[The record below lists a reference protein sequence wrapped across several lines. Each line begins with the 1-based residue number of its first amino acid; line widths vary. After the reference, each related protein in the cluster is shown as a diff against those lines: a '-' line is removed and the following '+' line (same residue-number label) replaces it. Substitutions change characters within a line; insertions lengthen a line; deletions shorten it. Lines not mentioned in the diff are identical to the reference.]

1 MANRSTIAAF
11 SDQIKKK
18 AQQISLPG
26 FYRIPLY
33 DVIKFFAE
41 GIKNGALTT
50 RASSVAFNFVLAMFP
65 AIIFLFT
72 LIPYIPI
79 NNFQSELLMLFENV
93 LPKNAFHFLES
104 TLVDLIMRKNWG
116 LLSFGALA
124 SLFFSMNGIHALI
137 EGFNASHHYVE
148 TRSWLTQR
156 LISIALVF
164 ILVTLITSAALL
176 LISSRTVLNM
186 LVEQNILEYGITYYL
201 IMIGK
206 WVIIIGFHLVAISFL
221 YYLAPAKRPKWRF
234 VSPGAIFATILSI
247 LASLIFSM
255 FINNFGQLNKL
266 YGSIG
271 TLMVV
276 LIWTY
281 FNSLA
286 LIIGF
291 ELNASISSA
300 RINSGGKP
308 QVHPGARQP
317 HSVDAVNEAP
327 GS

>member
-1 MANRSTIAAF
+1 MMVDR
-11 SDQIKKK
+11 IKERAKG
-18 AQQISLPG
+18 ISLPG
-26 FYRIPLY
+26 FYGVPVY
-33 DVIKFFAE
+33 DVIKFFVE
-41 GIKNGALTT
+41 GLKNGALTT

-72 LIPYIPI
+72 LIPYIPME
-79 NNFQSELLMLFENV
+79 NFQTELLMVFEDIF
-93 LPKNAFHFLES
+93 PRNAFHFLES
-104 TLVDLIMRKNWG
+104 TLVDLVMRKNWG

-137 EGFNASHHYVE
+137 DGFNSSHHYVE

-164 ILVTLITSAALL
+164 ILASLITSATILI
-176 LISSRTVLNM
+176 ISSRSVLNI
-186 LVEQNILEYGITYYL
+186 LVEQNILELGITYYL

-206 WVIIIGFHLVAISFL
+206 WIIIIVFHLMAISFL
-221 YYLAPAKRPKWRF
+221 YYLAPAKRPGWRF
-234 VSPGAIFATILSI
+234 ISPGAIFATFLSI
-247 LASLIFSM
+247 MASLIFSM

-300 RINSGGKP
+300 
-308 QVHPGARQP
+308 QVNAHDNKKHLSMQ
-317 HSVDAVNEAP
+317 DM
-327 GS
+327 

>member
-1 MANRSTIAAF
+1 METGTKLNSLTEN
-11 SDQIKKK
+11 IKDK
-18 AQQISLPG
+18 AQRISLPG

-33 DVIKFFAE
+33 DVVKFFSE
-41 GIKNGALTT
+41 GIRNGALTT
-50 RASSVAFNFVLAMFP
+50 RASSVAFNFVLALFP
-65 AIIFLFT
+65 GIIFVFT

-79 NNFQSELLMLFENV
+79 ENFQTELLMLFENI

-104 TLVDLIMRKNWG
+104 TLVDLVMRKNWG

-137 EGFNASHHYVE
+137 DGFNSSHHYVE
-148 TRSWLTQR
+148 TRSWLMQR

-164 ILVTLITSAALL
+164 ILATLVTSATLL
-176 LISSRTVLNM
+176 IISSRSVLNM
-186 LVEQNILEYGITYYL
+186 LVEQNILEFGITYYL

-206 WVIIIGFHLVAISFL
+206 WVIIIGFHLVAISFI
-221 YYLAPAKRPKWRF
+221 YYLAPARRPAWRF
-234 VSPGAIFATILSI
+234 VSPGAIFATFLTIM
-247 LASLIFSM
+247 ASLIFSL

-300 RINSGGKP
+300 QLKTNHQKQS
-308 QVHPGARQP
+308 
-317 HSVDAVNEAP
+317 S
-327 GS
+327 

>member
-1 MANRSTIAAF
+1 MNIKQGTVKFITLT
-11 SDQIKKK
+11 KKK
-18 AQQISLPG
+18 TQRISLPG
-26 FYRIPLY
+26 FYKIPIY
-33 DVIKFFAE
+33 DVIKFFID

-50 RASSVAFNFVLAMFP
+50 RASSVAFNFILAMFP

-79 NNFQSELLMLFENV
+79 ENFQTELLNVFENI
-93 LPKNAFHFLES
+93 LPRNAFHFLES
-104 TLVDLIMRKNWG
+104 TLVDIVMKKNWG

-124 SLFFSMNGIHALI
+124 SLFFSMNGLHALI
-137 EGFNASHHYVE
+137 EAFNSTHHYME

-164 ILVTLITSAALL
+164 ILAILLTSATL
-176 LISSRTVLNM
+176 LIIMSRIVLNT
-186 LVEQNILEYGITYYL
+186 LVEQNLLEYGITLYL
-201 IMIGK
+201 ILIGK
-206 WVIIIGFHLVAISFL
+206 WIIIILFHLLAISFI
-221 YYLAPAKRPKWRF
+221 YYLAPAKRPNWRF
-234 VSPGAIFATILSI
+234 LSPGSLFATFLSI
-247 LASLIFSM
+247 MASLIFSF

-286 LIIGF
+286 LILGF

-300 RINSGGKP
+300 KLKSK
-308 QVHPGARQP
+308 
-317 HSVDAVNEAP
+317 DE
-327 GS
+327 

>member
-1 MANRSTIAAF
+1 MEGSIKIRTVTEH
-11 SDQIKKK
+11 IKKK
-18 AQQISLPG
+18 AKNVSLPG
-26 FYRIPLY
+26 LYGIPLY
-33 DVIKFFAE
+33 DVIKFFME
-41 GIKNGALTT
+41 GIRNGALTT

-65 AIIFLFT
+65 ATIFLFT

-79 NNFQSELLMLFENV
+79 NNFQNELLAVFENI
-93 LPKNAFHFLES
+93 LPKTAFHFLES
-104 TLVDLIMRKNWG
+104 TLVDLVMRKNWG

-137 EGFNASHHYVE
+137 EGFNSSHHYVE

-164 ILVTLITSAALL
+164 ILFSLITSATILI
-176 LISSRTVLNM
+176 ISSRTVLNM
-186 LVEQNILEYGITYYL
+186 MVEQNILEYGITYYL

-206 WVIIIGFHLVAISFL
+206 WIIIIGFHLVAISFL
-221 YYLAPAKRPKWRF
+221 YYLAPAKRPRWRF
-234 VSPGAIFATILSI
+234 VSPGAIIATMLSI
-247 LASLIFSM
+247 LASLIFSL

-271 TLMVV
+271 TMMIIM
-276 LIWTY
+276 IWTY

-291 ELNASISSA
+291 ELNASINSA
-300 RINSGGKP
+300 QIRSDN
-308 QVHPGARQP
+308 GAHNP
-317 HSVDAVNEAP
+317 
-327 GS
+327 

>member
-1 MANRSTIAAF
+1 LKISTLAEYM
-11 SDQIKKK
+11 KKK
-18 AQQISLPG
+18 AKKVTLPG
-26 FYRIPLY
+26 LYDIPIY
-33 DVIKFFAE
+33 DVIKFFVE
-41 GIKNGALTT
+41 GIRNGALTT

-79 NNFQSELLMLFENV
+79 TNFQNELLMLFEDI
-93 LPKNAFHFLES
+93 LPQNAFHFLES
-104 TLVDLIMRKNWG
+104 TLVDLVMRKNWG

-164 ILVTLITSAALL
+164 ILVTLVTSATILI
-176 LISSRTVLNM
+176 ISSRSVLNM
-186 LVEQNILEYGITYYL
+186 MVEQNILEIGITYYL
-201 IMIGK
+201 IMVGK
-206 WVIIIGFHLVAISFL
+206 WIIIIALHLVAISFL
-221 YYLAPAKRPKWRF
+221 YYLAPAKKPKWRF

-247 LASLIFSM
+247 LASLIFSL

-271 TLMVV
+271 TLMVI

-291 ELNASISSA
+291 ELNASINSA
-300 RINSGGKP
+300 HIKSGNGEE
-308 QVHPGARQP
+308 
-317 HSVDAVNEAP
+317 NF
-327 GS
+327 

>member
-1 MANRSTIAAF
+1 MVMENE
-11 SDQIKKK
+11 KKSGGIINATK
-18 AQQISLPG
+18 RISLPG
-26 FYRIPLY
+26 FYQIPLY
-33 DVIKFFAE
+33 QVIKFFIE

-50 RASSVAFNFVLAMFP
+50 RASAVAFNFVLALFP

-79 NNFQSELLMLFENV
+79 ANFQTELLNVFENI
-93 LPKNAFHFLES
+93 LPQNAFHFMES
-104 TLVDLIMRKNWG
+104 TLVDIVTRKNWG

-137 EGFNASHHYVE
+137 DAFNSTHHSIE
-148 TRSWLTQR
+148 SRSWLTQR

-164 ILVTLITSAALL
+164 ILAILITTATLMVIL
-176 LISSRTVLNM
+176 SRTVLNM
-186 LVEQNILEYGITYYL
+186 LVEQNILEYGITLYL
-201 IMIGK
+201 ILIGK
-206 WVIIIGFHLVAISFL
+206 WIIIILFHLLAISFI
-221 YYLAPAKRPKWRF
+221 YYLAPAKKPNWKF
-234 VSPGAIFATILSI
+234 FSPGAIFATFLTIM
-247 LASLIFSM
+247 ASLIFSF

-276 LIWTY
+276 MIWTY

-300 RINSGGKP
+300 KLKSG
-308 QVHPGARQP
+308 
-317 HSVDAVNEAP
+317 NEQRKLH
-327 GS
+327 

>member
-1 MANRSTIAAF
+1 METGTKLNSLTEN
-11 SDQIKKK
+11 IKDK
-18 AQQISLPG
+18 AQKISLPG

-33 DVIKFFAE
+33 DVVKFFSE
-41 GIKNGALTT
+41 GIRNGALTT
-50 RASSVAFNFVLAMFP
+50 RASSVAFNFVLALFP
-65 AIIFLFT
+65 GIIFVFT

-79 NNFQSELLMLFENV
+79 ENFQTELLMLFENI

-104 TLVDLIMRKNWG
+104 TLVDLVMRKNWG

-137 EGFNASHHYVE
+137 DGFNSSHHYVE
-148 TRSWLTQR
+148 TRSWLMQR

-164 ILVTLITSAALL
+164 ILATLVTSATLL
-176 LISSRTVLNM
+176 IISSRSVLNM
-186 LVEQNILEYGITYYL
+186 LVEQNILEFGITYYL

-206 WVIIIGFHLVAISFL
+206 WVIIIGFHLVAISFI
-221 YYLAPAKRPKWRF
+221 YYLAPARRPAWRF
-234 VSPGAIFATILSI
+234 VSPGAIFATFLTIM
-247 LASLIFSM
+247 ASLIFSL

-300 RINSGGKP
+300 QLKTNHQEQS
-308 QVHPGARQP
+308 
-317 HSVDAVNEAP
+317 S
-327 GS
+327 

>member
-1 MANRSTIAAF
+1 MEGI
-11 SDQIKKK
+11 IKISAVTERIKEKAKK
-18 AQQISLPG
+18 VSLPG
-26 FYRIPLY
+26 FYGIPLY
-33 DVIKFFAE
+33 DVIKFFVE
-41 GIKNGALTT
+41 GIRNGALTT

-65 AIIFLFT
+65 ATIFLFT

-79 NNFQSELLMLFENV
+79 NNFQNELLAVFENI
-93 LPKNAFHFLES
+93 LPKTAFHFLES
-104 TLVDLIMRKNWG
+104 TLVDLVMRKNWG

-164 ILVTLITSAALL
+164 ILFSLITSATILI
-176 LISSRTVLNM
+176 ISSRAVLNM
-186 LVEQNILEYGITYYL
+186 MVEQNLLELGITYYL

-221 YYLAPAKRPKWRF
+221 YYLAPARRPGWRF
-234 VSPGAIFATILSI
+234 ISPGAIFATILSI
-247 LASLIFSM
+247 LASLIFSL

-271 TLMVV
+271 TMMIFM
-276 LIWTY
+276 IWTY

-291 ELNASISSA
+291 ELNASINSA
-300 RINSGGKP
+300 QIRSDNG
-308 QVHPGARQP
+308 
-317 HSVDAVNEAP
+317 NMNL
-327 GS
+327 

>member
-1 MANRSTIAAF
+1 MEGI
-11 SDQIKKK
+11 IKISAVTERIKDKAKK
-18 AQQISLPG
+18 VSLPG
-26 FYRIPLY
+26 FYGIPLY
-33 DVIKFFAE
+33 DVIKFFVE
-41 GIKNGALTT
+41 GIRNGALTT
-50 RASSVAFNFVLAMFP
+50 RASSVAFSFVLAMFP
-65 AIIFLFT
+65 ATIFLFT

-79 NNFQSELLMLFENV
+79 NNFQNELLSVFENV
-93 LPKNAFHFLES
+93 LPKTAFHFLES
-104 TLVDLIMRKNWG
+104 TLVDLVMRKNWG

-156 LISIALVF
+156 LMSIALVF
-164 ILVTLITSAALL
+164 ILFSLITSATILI
-176 LISSRTVLNM
+176 ISSRAVLNM
-186 LVEQNILEYGITYYL
+186 MVEQNLLELGITYYL

-221 YYLAPAKRPKWRF
+221 YYLAPAKRPAWRF
-234 VSPGAIFATILSI
+234 ISPGAIFATILSI
-247 LASLIFSM
+247 LASLIFSL

-271 TLMVV
+271 TMMIFM
-276 LIWTY
+276 IWTY

-300 RINSGGKP
+300 
-308 QVHPGARQP
+308 QVRSDNGHKNP
-317 HSVDAVNEAP
+317 
-327 GS
+327 

>member
-1 MANRSTIAAF
+1 METGTKLNSLTEN
-11 SDQIKKK
+11 IKDK
-18 AQQISLPG
+18 AQRISLPG

-33 DVIKFFAE
+33 DVVKFFSE
-41 GIKNGALTT
+41 GIRNGALTT
-50 RASSVAFNFVLAMFP
+50 RASSVAFNFVLALFP
-65 AIIFLFT
+65 GIIFVFT

-79 NNFQSELLMLFENV
+79 ENFQTELLMLFENI

-104 TLVDLIMRKNWG
+104 TLVDLVMRKNWG

-137 EGFNASHHYVE
+137 DGFNSSHHYVE
-148 TRSWLTQR
+148 TRSWLMQR

-164 ILVTLITSAALL
+164 ILATLVTSATLL
-176 LISSRTVLNM
+176 IISSRSVLNM
-186 LVEQNILEYGITYYL
+186 LVEQNILEFGITYYL

-206 WVIIIGFHLVAISFL
+206 WVIIIGFHLVAISFI
-221 YYLAPAKRPKWRF
+221 YYLAPARRPAWRF
-234 VSPGAIFATILSI
+234 VSPGAIFATFLTIM
-247 LASLIFSM
+247 ASLIFSL

-300 RINSGGKP
+300 QLKTNHQEQS
-308 QVHPGARQP
+308 
-317 HSVDAVNEAP
+317 S
-327 GS
+327 

>member
-1 MANRSTIAAF
+1 MNKSVKIKGF
-11 SDQIKKK
+11 SERTKNK
-18 AQQISLPG
+18 AKRVSLPG
-26 FYRIPLY
+26 FYGVPLY
-33 DVIKFFAE
+33 EVIKFFIE

-79 NNFQSELLMLFENV
+79 NNFQTEILLVFENI

-104 TLVDLIMRKNWG
+104 TLVDLVMRKNWG

-148 TRSWLTQR
+148 TRRWITQR

-164 ILVTLITSAALL
+164 ILASLITSATILI
-176 LISSRTVLNM
+176 ISSRSMLNM
-186 LVEQNILEYGITYYL
+186 LVEKNILEYGITYHL
-201 IMIGK
+201 ILIGK

-221 YYLAPAKRPKWRF
+221 YYLAPAKRPSWRLI
-234 VSPGAIFATILSI
+234 SPGAIFATLLSI
-247 LASLIFSM
+247 LASLIFAT

-300 RINSGGKP
+300 QIKSKP
-308 QVHPGARQP
+308 GESPV
-317 HSVDAVNEAP
+317 
-327 GS
+327 

>member
-1 MANRSTIAAF
+1 MEGSIKIRTVTEH
-11 SDQIKKK
+11 IKKK
-18 AQQISLPG
+18 AKNVSLPG
-26 FYRIPLY
+26 LYGIPLY
-33 DVIKFFAE
+33 DVIKFFME
-41 GIKNGALTT
+41 GIRNGALTT

-65 AIIFLFT
+65 ATIFLFT

-79 NNFQSELLMLFENV
+79 NNFQNELLAVFENI
-93 LPKNAFHFLES
+93 LPKTAFHFLES
-104 TLVDLIMRKNWG
+104 TLVDLVMRKNWG

-137 EGFNASHHYVE
+137 EGFNSSHHYVE

-164 ILVTLITSAALL
+164 ILFSLITSATILI
-176 LISSRTVLNM
+176 ISSRTVLNM
-186 LVEQNILEYGITYYL
+186 MVEQNILEYGITYYL

-221 YYLAPAKRPKWRF
+221 YYLAPAKRPGWRF
-234 VSPGAIFATILSI
+234 VSPGAIIATMLSI
-247 LASLIFSM
+247 LASLIFSL

-271 TLMVV
+271 TMMIIM
-276 LIWTY
+276 IWTY

-291 ELNASISSA
+291 ELNASINSA
-300 RINSGGKP
+300 QIRSDN
-308 QVHPGARQP
+308 GAHNP
-317 HSVDAVNEAP
+317 
-327 GS
+327 

>member
-1 MANRSTIAAF
+1 MEKSLLLKGMIN
-11 SDQIKKK
+11 QLKEK
-18 AQQISLPG
+18 AKSITPPG
-26 FYRIPLY
+26 FYGIPLY
-33 DVIKFFAE
+33 DVIKFFVE
-41 GIKNGALTT
+41 GLRNGALTT

-79 NNFQSELLMLFENV
+79 EDFQSEVLMLFENI
-93 LPKNAFHFLES
+93 LPRNAFHFLES
-104 TLVDLIMRKNWG
+104 TLVDLVMKKNWG

-164 ILVTLITSAALL
+164 ILVSLITTATALI
-176 LISSRTVLNM
+176 ISSRTVLNR
-186 LVEQNILEYGITYYL
+186 LVEQNILELGLNYYL
-201 IMIGK
+201 IMVGR
-206 WVIIIGFHLVAISFL
+206 WVIIIGLLLTAISFL
-221 YYLAPAKRPKWRF
+221 YYLAPAKRPNWRF
-234 VSPGAIFATILSI
+234 VSPGAIFATFLSI
-247 LASLIFSM
+247 MASLIFSA

-271 TLMVV
+271 TMMVV

-300 RINSGGKP
+300 QFKANGKEK
-308 QVHPGARQP
+308 R
-317 HSVDAVNEAP
+317 S
-327 GS
+327 

>member
-1 MANRSTIAAF
+1 MEGSIKISAATER
-11 SDQIKKK
+11 IKEK
-18 AQQISLPG
+18 AKIISLPG
-26 FYRIPLY
+26 LYGIPLY
-33 DVIKFFAE
+33 DVIKFFVE
-41 GIKNGALTT
+41 GIRNGALTT

-79 NNFQSELLMLFENV
+79 NNFQNELLAVFENI
-93 LPKNAFHFLES
+93 LPKTAFHFLES
-104 TLVDLIMRKNWG
+104 TLVDLVMRKNWG

-124 SLFFSMNGIHALI
+124 SLFFSMNGVHALI
-137 EGFNASHHYVE
+137 EGFNSSHHYVE

-164 ILVTLITSAALL
+164 ILFSLITSATILI
-176 LISSRTVLNM
+176 ISSRAVLNM
-186 LVEQNILEYGITYYL
+186 MVEQNLLELGITYYL

-206 WVIIIGFHLVAISFL
+206 WIIIIGFHLVAISFL
-221 YYLAPAKRPKWRF
+221 YYLAPAKRPGWRF
-234 VSPGAIFATILSI
+234 ISPGAIFATILSI
-247 LASLIFSM
+247 LASLIFSL

-271 TLMVV
+271 TMMIFM
-276 LIWTY
+276 IWTY

-291 ELNASISSA
+291 ELNASINSA
-300 RINSGGKP
+300 
-308 QVHPGARQP
+308 QVRSNNGDR
-317 HSVDAVNEAP
+317 NT
-327 GS
+327 

>member
-1 MANRSTIAAF
+1 MEGSIKIRTATEH
-11 SDQIKKK
+11 IKKK
-18 AQQISLPG
+18 AKNVSLPG
-26 FYRIPLY
+26 LYGIPLY
-33 DVIKFFAE
+33 DVIKFFME
-41 GIKNGALTT
+41 GIRNGALTT

-65 AIIFLFT
+65 ATIFLFT

-79 NNFQSELLMLFENV
+79 NNFQNELLAVFENI
-93 LPKNAFHFLES
+93 LPKTAFHFLES
-104 TLVDLIMRKNWG
+104 TLVDLVMRKNWG

-137 EGFNASHHYVE
+137 EGFNSSHHYVE

-164 ILVTLITSAALL
+164 ILFSLITSATVLI
-176 LISSRTVLNM
+176 ISSRTVLNM
-186 LVEQNILEYGITYYL
+186 MVEQNILEYGITYYL

-221 YYLAPAKRPKWRF
+221 YYLAPAKRPRWRF
-234 VSPGAIFATILSI
+234 VSPGAIIATMLSI
-247 LASLIFSM
+247 LASLIFSL

-271 TLMVV
+271 TMMIIM
-276 LIWTY
+276 IWTY

-291 ELNASISSA
+291 ELNASINSA
-300 RINSGGKP
+300 QIRSDN
-308 QVHPGARQP
+308 GAHNP
-317 HSVDAVNEAP
+317 
-327 GS
+327 

>member
-1 MANRSTIAAF
+1 
-11 SDQIKKK
+11 
-18 AQQISLPG
+18 
-26 FYRIPLY
+26 
-33 DVIKFFAE
+33 VKFFSE
-41 GIKNGALTT
+41 GIRNGALTT
-50 RASSVAFNFVLAMFP
+50 RASSVAFNFVLALFP
-65 AIIFLFT
+65 GIIFVFT

-79 NNFQSELLMLFENV
+79 ENFQTELLMLFENI

-104 TLVDLIMRKNWG
+104 TLVDLVMRKNWG

-137 EGFNASHHYVE
+137 DGFNSSHHYVE
-148 TRSWLTQR
+148 TRSWLMQR

-164 ILVTLITSAALL
+164 ILATLVTSATLL
-176 LISSRTVLNM
+176 IISSRSVLNM
-186 LVEQNILEYGITYYL
+186 LVEQNILEFGITYYL

-206 WVIIIGFHLVAISFL
+206 WVIIIGFHLVAISFI
-221 YYLAPAKRPKWRF
+221 YYLAPARRPAWRF
-234 VSPGAIFATILSI
+234 VSPGAIFATFLTIM
-247 LASLIFSM
+247 ASLIFSL

-300 RINSGGKP
+300 QLKTNHQKQS
-308 QVHPGARQP
+308 
-317 HSVDAVNEAP
+317 S
-327 GS
+327 

>member
-1 MANRSTIAAF
+1 MEPG
-11 SDQIKKK
+11 IKINTLTERIKHK
-18 AQQISLPG
+18 AQRISLPG

-33 DVIKFFAE
+33 DVVKFFVE
-41 GIKNGALTT
+41 GIRNGALTT

-65 AIIFLFT
+65 GIIFLFT

-79 NNFQSELLMLFENV
+79 ENFQTELLMMFENV
-93 LPKNAFHFLES
+93 LPRNAFHFLES
-104 TLVDLIMRKNWG
+104 TLVDLVMRKNWG

-137 EGFNASHHYVE
+137 DGFNSSHHYVE
-148 TRSWLTQR
+148 TRSWLMQR

-164 ILVTLITSAALL
+164 ILFSLVTSATLL
-176 LISSRTVLNM
+176 IISSRTVLNM

-201 IMIGK
+201 ILTGK
-206 WVIIIGFHLVAISFL
+206 WVIIIGFHLVAISFV
-221 YYLAPAKRPKWRF
+221 YYLAPAKRPGWRF
-234 VSPGAIFATILSI
+234 ISPGSIFATFLSI
-247 LASLIFSM
+247 MASLIFTL
-255 FINNFGQLNKL
+255 FINHFGQLNKL

-276 LIWTY
+276 LIWSY
-281 FNSLA
+281 FTSLA

-300 RINSGGKP
+300 QLNNNHQDQQI
-308 QVHPGARQP
+308 V
-317 HSVDAVNEAP
+317 
-327 GS
+327 

>member
-1 MANRSTIAAF
+1 
-11 SDQIKKK
+11 
-18 AQQISLPG
+18 
-26 FYRIPLY
+26 
-33 DVIKFFAE
+33 VVKFFSE
-41 GIKNGALTT
+41 GIRNGALTT
-50 RASSVAFNFVLAMFP
+50 RASSVAFNFVLALFP
-65 AIIFLFT
+65 GIIFVFT

-79 NNFQSELLMLFENV
+79 ENFQTELLMLFENI

-104 TLVDLIMRKNWG
+104 TLVDLVMRKNWG

-137 EGFNASHHYVE
+137 DGFNSSHHYVE
-148 TRSWLTQR
+148 TRSWLMQR

-164 ILVTLITSAALL
+164 ILATLVTSATLL
-176 LISSRTVLNM
+176 IISSRSVLNM
-186 LVEQNILEYGITYYL
+186 LVEQNILEFGITYYL

-206 WVIIIGFHLVAISFL
+206 WVIIIGFHLVAISFI
-221 YYLAPAKRPKWRF
+221 YYLAPARRPAWRF
-234 VSPGAIFATILSI
+234 VSPGAIFATFLTIM
-247 LASLIFSM
+247 ASLIFSL

-300 RINSGGKP
+300 QLKTNHQKQS
-308 QVHPGARQP
+308 
-317 HSVDAVNEAP
+317 S
-327 GS
+327 